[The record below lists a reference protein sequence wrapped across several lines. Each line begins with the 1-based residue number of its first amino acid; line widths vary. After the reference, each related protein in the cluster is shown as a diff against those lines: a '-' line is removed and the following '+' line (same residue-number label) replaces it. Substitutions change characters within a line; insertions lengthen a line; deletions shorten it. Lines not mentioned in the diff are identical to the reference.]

1 MSAMVKNNV
10 AEGAVLRLSS
20 NLNRPL
26 AGRASV
32 GLMVLSMVIS
42 LVVGSGFW
50 SLSLYY
56 LTLASQCMLLAFVL
70 LLALRL
76 SKPPSS
82 SDIFQTTVTIGSII
96 DADGRQSRRRVPFSK
111 DGSGT
116 RDAGSDCRTQR
127 SGGTAED
134 WPLMQVSLSPR
145 SSASTASSTTGSDI
159 SAGGSSGSG
168 EDDYPPAKTRR
179 RHRPA
184 SRGDRLSPARP
195 RCGRENSSSRRRWT
209 RQASLQRGQV

>member
-1 MSAMVKNNV
+1 HAMVGVNPLLPGVADWWAVLDGAGTALLPLALALSMSAMVKNNV

-116 RDAGSDCRTQR
+116 R
-127 SGGTAED
+127 
-134 WPLMQVSLSPR
+134 
-145 SSASTASSTTGSDI
+145 
-159 SAGGSSGSG
+159 
-168 EDDYPPAKTRR
+168 
-179 RHRPA
+179 
-184 SRGDRLSPARP
+184 
-195 RCGRENSSSRRRWT
+195 
-209 RQASLQRGQV
+209 